1 MSFIFDFQEGLNKAV
16 LNGIDIGKKSL
27 DNTVDKVESNIQKGI
42 NTTLNTTQTGIKIIE
57 SPATK
62 LINTLDNT
70 INHNLNMIEKSYNKK
85 RDFGI
90 DKKINNVVKDY
101 SKNVKK
107 IEKVSSTETNKLVN
121 LYNKTIKN
129 NLEEVTN
136 STIKEYDSI
145 LTKFYKYLFNTLIKP
160 NDKNAI
166 YEEGNMNFFLLIL
179 TFLLLLLTKI
189 NSIIVD
195 NSIGR
200 VRNIIERVIGY
211 RLDGRPIGPPKKK
224 YICFCFSYIT

>member
-90 DKKINNVVKDY
+90 FK
-101 SKNVKK
+101 SF
-107 IEKVSSTETNKLVN
+107 
-121 LYNKTIKN
+121 
-129 NLEEVTN
+129 
-136 STIKEYDSI
+136 KE
-145 LTKFYKYLFNTLIKP
+145 
-160 NDKNAI
+160 
-166 YEEGNMNFFLLIL
+166 
-179 TFLLLLLTKI
+179 
-189 NSIIVD
+189 
-195 NSIGR
+195 
-200 VRNIIERVIGY
+200 
-211 RLDGRPIGPPKKK
+211 
-224 YICFCFSYIT
+224 CF